1 MFNNARPVSRSHDIV
16 ERKYVLTRFCLEKVL
31 SADEVVTGRV
41 AAINSCVYIF
51 GNSSLLHATS
61 ASNALHG
68 ITRSARL
75 PELGP
80 LFHFCCQRWNSAV
93 RRTSSQELC
102 VQLQISV
109 RVLINKSGNDTGQ
122 VTNRFAVTSESR
134 FKFSDQRI
142 KKRNITSS
150 PIVFFI
156 VIGRRVCTMHDA
168 ADGWLVEASLAQSV
182 HTGRV
187 LYCHSKCQRNMSL
200 HFDVRHVA
208 GQ

>member
-1 MFNNARPVSRSHDIV
+1 MFNNARPVSRSHDMV
-16 ERKYVLTRFCLEKVL
+16 ERKYVLTRFSVEKVL
-31 SADEVVTGRV
+31 SPDEVVTGRV
-41 AAINSCVYIF
+41 AAINSSVYIF

-61 ASNALHG
+61 ASNALHE

-102 VQLQISV
+102 VQMHSRLQISV

-122 VTNRFAVTSESR
+122 ATNRFIMTSESR

-156 VIGRRVCTMHDA
+156 VIGRRVCTMPLTA
-168 ADGWLVEASLAQSV
+168 GLS
-182 HTGRV
+182 R
-187 LYCHSKCQRNMSL
+187 L
-200 HFDVRHVA
+200 H
-208 GQ
+208 